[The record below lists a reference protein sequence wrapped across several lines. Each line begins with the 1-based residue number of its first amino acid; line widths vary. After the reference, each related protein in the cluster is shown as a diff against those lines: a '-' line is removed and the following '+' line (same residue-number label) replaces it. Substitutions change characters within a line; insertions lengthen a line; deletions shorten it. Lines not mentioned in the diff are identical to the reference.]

1 MMATPTGTVTVE
13 KVEQAC
19 CVRKTRLS
27 LRNGKRQEEGE
38 HESKPASVAAE
49 KAAVVLQP
57 P

>member
-13 KVEQAC
+13 KVEQVC

-27 LRNGKRQEEGE
+27 LGNGRRQEE
-38 HESKPASVAAE
+38 ESKSTSLSAEEAAIG
-49 KAAVVLQP
+49 LQP